1 MCFKRVRPLSL
12 DRLQELSSTDSDI
25 APSDIEMH
33 GVKYIRSEYF
43 TDGQRIFFSPLDFA
57 LNGPD
62 DGSVM
67 EREHKLYGRCK
78 VKVLKRHFERG
89 SEIPS
94 FIECEVSRSFFK
106 HKLWVVVRTT
116 KLVLE
121 KFPYNSIRDIYQPN
135 YALYPDIYLKK
146 NLRMD
151 LVSPRNDASIAF
163 SLVTG
168 IPTGTKVREEL
179 L

>member
-1 MCFKRVRPLSL
+1 
-12 DRLQELSSTDSDI
+12 
-25 APSDIEMH
+25 
-33 GVKYIRSEYF
+33 
-43 TDGQRIFFSPLDFA
+43 
-57 LNGPD
+57 
-62 DGSVM
+62 
-67 EREHKLYGRCK
+67 
-78 VKVLKRHFERG
+78 
-89 SEIPS
+89 IPS